1 MTTEKQIREAKDKMP
16 FASAGDCARGEAEEY
31 LRTYEPVLRDC
42 LQQALDMRWRPIES
56 APKDG
61 TKVLVYRPIFV
72 DRYITEIGID
82 WWDKWDGA
90 PEGCWMKSRVDV
102 QPTHW
107 MPLPKPMEGGDV

>member
-1 MTTEKQIREAKDKMP
+1 MTTEKQIREAEDW
-16 FASAGDCARGEAEEY
+16 FNNLLANYYDGQAEIGKNINHIV
-31 LRTYEPVLRDC
+31 RIRSC
-42 LQQALDMRWRPIES
+42 LQQALDMRWKPIES